1 MRTIVRAVSRT
12 QGAGKPRCSW
22 KRKKQRE
29 RAVHRGWESQDTL
42 GGCWWW
48 GYEVVETQLLPLLFQ
63 AYLHGDGR
71 GRQTGI
77 SRTDLGRMDWLP
89 GYLALSFGFHEQ
101 RTEGTM
107 LH

>member
-1 MRTIVRAVSRT
+1 MRTIVRVVSRT

-22 KRKKQRE
+22 K
-29 RAVHRGWESQDTL
+29 ESQDTL

-48 GYEVVETQLLPLLFQ
+48 GYEVAETHLLPMVSQ

-89 GYLALSFGFHEQ
+89 GYLALRVGFPEQ
-101 RTEGTM
+101 RTEGTV

>member
-1 MRTIVRAVSRT
+1 MRTIVRVVSRT

-22 KRKKQRE
+22 EKEKQNNVE
-29 RAVHRGWESQDTL
+29 ELYTL

-48 GYEVVETQLLPLLFQ
+48 GYEVAETQLLPMLSQ
-63 AYLHGDGR
+63 TYLHGDGR

-89 GYLALSFGFHEQ
+89 GYLALSFGFPEQ
-101 RTEGTM
+101 RTEGTV